1 MHSKATFAAVVV
13 GCLLTV
19 TPVNAQDVNELAGRV
34 HATRADLE
42 SQLRSLQDM
51 AVAETASES
60 QRTWAR
66 AQFAATR
73 TRLAEGDFHVGDR
86 IAIAVA
92 GDAQAREGG
101 EGTGRTL
108 EQQLS
113 DTFTVNLAQEL
124 TLPVVGVVSLRGV
137 LRSDLEAH
145 LSREVAR
152 VIRDPVLQARPLIR
166 LSMQGAVANPGYYT
180 LAADAV
186 LSDALMV
193 AGGPAAGAK
202 IKKMRIERDGKPVW
216 RGDSL
221 QRAIAE
227 GRTLLELGLRAG
239 DQVVVP
245 EGASRTE
252 GWIRTIA
259 AAVSIPIAIYSLM
272 RD

>member
-1 MHSKATFAAVVV
+1 MYSKVLFAAGIA
-13 GCLLTV
+13 GCLLTAS
-19 TPVNAQDVNELAGRV
+19 PANAQELTDLAGRV
-34 HATRADLE
+34 HATRSELE
-42 SQLRSLQDM
+42 SQLRNLQDM
-51 AVAETASES
+51 AIAETATEA

-92 GDAQAREGG
+92 GEAEERAGG
-101 EGTGRTL
+101 ESPGRTV

-124 TLPVVGVVSLRGV
+124 SLPVVGVVSLRGV
-137 LRSDLEAH
+137 LRSELESR
-145 LSREVAR
+145 LSSEVAR
-152 VIRDPVLQARPLIR
+152 VIREPVLRAKPLIR
-166 LSMQGAVANPGYYT
+166 LSVQGAVANPGYYT
-180 LAADAV
+180 LTADAV
-186 LSDALMV
+186 LSDALMA

-202 IKKMRIERDGKPVW
+202 IKKMRIERDGKPLW

-221 QRAIAE
+221 QRAVAE
-227 GRTLLELGLRAG
+227 GRTLVEMRLRGG
-239 DQVVVP
+239 DQFLVP
-245 EGASRTE
+245 EGTSRTE

-259 AAVSIPIAIYSLM
+259 AAISIPIAIYSLT